1 MSEMQTPAS
10 TATTRQKRMA
20 ADRDMA
26 MQVSLLK
33 QAIRQHQGELTE
45 FLPRTGDRA
54 DETLRAGEYRLFKDE
69 SMAAR
74 LASAKKGAERL
85 LENEISKARKAGSV
99 RKMPKAPSMAA
110 LDALSKDFP
119 HFQHVIDVL
128 KQRTALAHVTPGT
141 VYTLPPILLVGDGG
155 VGKTAFAES
164 VAKLLALP
172 TRRVDMGAATA
183 SFMLAGSHSSWNSA
197 KPGSVWTLLHDSPSS
212 GMILVDEIDKAADG
226 NYPPIGPLYTLLE
239 PSSARTFS
247 DEYMEI
253 EIDASHIIWMATCN
267 DPSKIEHALRSR
279 FHEFVIEAPTHEQ
292 MKAVAQSVYRERRK
306 HAAWGKVFTDQLDA
320 SVAEAMSACTP
331 RELAALIESA
341 AAHAATCL
349 RKHILVEDLEAAQ
362 AIQQRQSRQSRR
374 LGFL

>member
-1 MSEMQTPAS
+1 MSEMQTPTSA
-10 TATTRQKRMA
+10 ATTRQKRMA

-33 QAIRQHQGELTE
+33 QAIGRYQCELAE
-45 FLPRTGDRA
+45 FMPRTGDGD

-99 RKMPKAPSMAA
+99 RKMAKAPSMVA
-110 LDALSKDFP
+110 LDAMSKDFP

-128 KQRTALAHVTPGT
+128 KQRTALAHVTPGR

-197 KPGSVWTLLHDSPSS
+197 KPGAVWTLLHDSPSS

-239 PSSARTFS
+239 PSSARAFS
-247 DEYMEI
+247 DEYMEV

-267 DPSKIEHALRSR
+267 DPSKIEPALRSR

-306 HAAWGKVFTDQLDA
+306 HAAWGEVFTDQLDA
-320 SVAEAMSACTP
+320 HVAEAMSVCTP
-331 RELAALIESA
+331 REIAALIESA

-362 AIQQRQSRQSRR
+362 AIQQRQSRQARR

>member
-1 MSEMQTPAS
+1 MSEMQTPTSA
-10 TATTRQKRMA
+10 ATNRQKRMA
-20 ADRDMA
+20 ANRDMA
-26 MQVSLLK
+26 MQVRLLK
-33 QAIRQHQGELTE
+33 QAIGRYQCDLAE
-45 FLPRTGDRA
+45 FLPRSNDA
-54 DETLRAGEYRLFKDE
+54 SEVALRPGEYMLYSDQA
-69 SMAAR
+69 MLAR
-74 LASAKKGAERL
+74 LEGAKKGAERL

-99 RKMPKAPSMAA
+99 RKMPKAPSMVA

-128 KQRTALAHVTPGT
+128 KQRTALAHVTPGR

-172 TRRVDMGAATA
+172 TRRVDMGATTA

-197 KPGSVWTLLHDSPSS
+197 KPGAVWALLHDSPSS

-226 NYPPIGPLYTLLE
+226 NYPPVGPLYTLLE

-247 DEYMEI
+247 DEYMEV

-267 DPSKIEHALRSR
+267 DPSKVEPALRSR
-279 FHEFVIEAPTHEQ
+279 FQEFVIEAPTNEQ

-306 HAAWGKVFTDQLDA
+306 HAAWGEVFTDQLDV

-349 RKHILVEDLEAAQ
+349 RKHILLEDLKAAQ
-362 AIQQRQSRQSRR
+362 ASRQRQSRQARR